1 MDFIF
6 RFYKFLNSAW
16 LILKRLPKCK
26 KFFLDTFQKNFRD
39 VLSSKNNVPLKEKH
53 MGVGGTVLGSLAL
66 CLVLALIIEIK
77 ERYLN

>member
-1 MDFIF
+1 
-6 RFYKFLNSAW
+6 
-16 LILKRLPKCK
+16 
-26 KFFLDTFQKNFRD
+26 
-39 VLSSKNNVPLKEKH
+39 